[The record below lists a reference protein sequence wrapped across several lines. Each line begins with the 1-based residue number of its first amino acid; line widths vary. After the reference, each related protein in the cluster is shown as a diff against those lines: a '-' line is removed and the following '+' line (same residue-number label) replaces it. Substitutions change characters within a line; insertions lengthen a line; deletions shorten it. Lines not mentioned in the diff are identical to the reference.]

1 MSTRAIAPSAALIRA
16 QATAI
21 LAQWPEE
28 RVIGF
33 HSPSPWQG
41 EGTFLAG
48 GKALRVR
55 SCRSALEIREALI
68 DAAEGEPIVFVTPLR
83 DEDLEA
89 DVRARLA
96 RRRINVIRP
105 WDTVRDALKLRDL
118 DSRLDGEAWMAE
130 RLLEPQLAGAAP
142 VVPSGFLDLDTAWDM
157 VAVSLGLPS
166 GRPDALELLRWAD
179 DDGLGQYQAAG
190 DVVQAALRRRVQ
202 ETAGPAGEAILACLQ
217 AGAGGDVLALGLVC
231 GVVFHRDAPQECR
244 IALER
249 AAVRLERYSG
259 QRAVSA
265 AAGRAWA
272 SASEAL
278 VEDLLGERGLQGT
291 RPLLQRADALLRE
304 VEAQDQAFL
313 GRFSLLG
320 FEQRLTH
327 LAARLEEALSQPG
340 TEAVPRL
347 AEALRTVRE
356 HGLAAVQPER
366 IQRAEMALRLLRWL
380 GRAAEA
386 ASPASFEEAATRYA
400 VDTGF
405 ADWVRATLE
414 AGDGC
419 EPLSAAY
426 GRLLARVADRREA
439 ENERFGRLLGEWVA
453 AGGSL
458 REALCI
464 ENVLTGVVS
473 PLAARGPVLLLVV
486 DGMSLAVYR
495 EVAENLVREG
505 WIELAPEGRPA
516 VRPVVAALPTVTEVS
531 RTSLLCGRL
540 GRGLAADEKAGFEG
554 HSELLKHTGR
564 KKPPLL
570 FHKAD
575 LGEGGE
581 AGLATAVRAELGDPD
596 RRVVAVVVN
605 AVDDHLAKGDQIR
618 PRWGVETIAPL
629 RTVLH
634 AAQQAGRAVVVTS
647 DHGHVP
653 ERGSEMRAYPEAERW
668 RAAEGPPAAGEVAVH
683 GGRVVIPAGGR
694 LIAPW
699 SERIRYGGKKN
710 GYHGGVSPQEI
721 VVPLGVF
728 TPGLEV
734 EGWVEVPSLSP
745 PWWSDE
751 PTVEPSAPRRPLRK
765 KPAQQTRLFPSPAA
779 PGDAGGGPWIEALL
793 KSPVWKAQMQMA
805 GRVSGEVDRLRQ
817 ALQALDERGGKLTRQ
832 ALGHRLG
839 LAPVRIAGFVAGLR
853 RVLNVDGY
861 DVLEVDDASDTV
873 TLNREL
879 LRKQFELP

>member
-1 MSTRAIAPSAALIRA
+1 VSTRAIAPTAALIQA
-16 QATAI
+16 QAAAI
-21 LAQWPEE
+21 LERWPEE
-28 RVIGF
+28 LVIGF
-33 HSPSPWQG
+33 HSPSPWQSG
-41 EGTFLAG
+41 GSVLAG

-55 SCRSALEIREALI
+55 TCQSSIEIREALI
-68 DAAEGEPIVFVTPLR
+68 DAEQGEPIVFVTPLR

-105 WDTVRDALKLRDL
+105 WETVRDVFKLRDL

-130 RLLEPQLAGAAP
+130 RLLEAHAAGGGP
-142 VVPSGFLDLDTAWDM
+142 VVPSGFLDLDTAWEM
-157 VAVSLGLPS
+157 VAASLELPS

-179 DDGLGQYQAAG
+179 DHGLAQFQAAG
-190 DVVQAALRRRVQ
+190 EVAQAALRRRVL
-202 ETAGPAGEAILACLQ
+202 ETAGPAGEAILGCL
-217 AGAGGDVLALGLVC
+217 ASGLGTDVLALGLVC
-231 GVVFHRDAPQECR
+231 GVVFHRDAPPEGR

-259 QRAVSA
+259 HRAVSA

-272 SASEAL
+272 AAAEAL
-278 VEDLLGERGLQGT
+278 VEDLLRERGLQHA

-304 VEAQDQAFL
+304 VEAQDQAHL

-320 FEQRLTH
+320 FEQRLAR
-327 LAARLEEALSQPG
+327 LAARLDEALSQPG
-340 TEAVPRL
+340 AEAAPRL
-347 AEALRTVRE
+347 REALRSVRE
-356 HGLAAVQPER
+356 HGLAAAQPER
-366 IQRAEMALRLLRWL
+366 VVRAEMALRLLRWL
-380 GRAAEA
+380 GRAAEV

-400 VDTGF
+400 ADTGF
-405 ADWVRATLE
+405 ADRVRATLE

-426 GRLLARVADRREA
+426 NRLLSRVADRREA
-439 ENERFGRLLGEWVA
+439 ENERFGRLLAEWVA
-453 AGGSL
+453 TGGSL
-458 REALCI
+458 REALRI
-464 ENVLTGVVS
+464 EDVLTDVVG

-486 DGMSLAVYR
+486 DGMSLAIYR
-495 EVAENLVREG
+495 EVAEDLVREG
-505 WIELAPEGRPA
+505 WIELASEGHPA
-516 VRPVVAALPTVTEVS
+516 VRPVIAALPTVTEVS
-531 RTSLLCGRL
+531 RASLLCGRL
-540 GRGLAADEKAGFEG
+540 GRGLAADERAGFAA
-554 HSELLKHTGR
+554 HSDLLKHTGR
-564 KKPPLL
+564 KKPPVL

-581 AGLATAVRAELGDPD
+581 TGLATAVRAELADPD

-618 PRWGVETIAPL
+618 PRWGIETIGPL

-634 AAQQAGRAVVVTS
+634 AAQQAGRTVVVTS

-653 ERGSEMRAYPEAERW
+653 ERGSEARSYPEAQRW
-668 RAAEGPPAAGEVAVH
+668 RAADPPPGSGEVAVH

-694 LIAPW
+694 LVAPW
-699 SERIRYGGKKN
+699 SELLRYGGKKN
-710 GYHGGVSPQEI
+710 GYHGGVSPQEV

-734 EGWVEVPSLSP
+734 EAWVEVASTWPA
-745 PWWSDE
+745 WWTE
-751 PTVEPSAPRRPLRK
+751 EQAVQAPAPRRPLRK
-765 KPAQQTRLFPSPAA
+765 KAEQTRLFPTPTAA
-779 PGDAGGGPWIEALL
+779 GASPGDGWIEALL
-793 KSPVWKAQMQMA
+793 KSPVWKAQLQMA

-817 ALQALDERGGKLTRQ
+817 ALLALDERGGKLTRQ

-839 LAPVRIAGFVAGLR
+839 LAPVRVGGFVAGLR